1 MALTRKALKAM
12 GLTDEQV
19 DSVVE
24 MHTETVD
31 AIKEQRD
38 GYKADAD
45 KLAEAQAE
53 LETLKKT
60 ITRKS
65 TRMSMRLSNR
75 TNPTKARRKPGRR
88 KARPCASILRPR
100 ASPAKALI

>member
-53 LETLKKT
+53 LEALKKNDYKKKYDDEHAAFESYKSDQSKKE
-60 ITRKS
+60 TRAAKS
-65 TRMSMRLSNR
+65 
-75 TNPTKARRKPGRR
+75 A
-88 KARPCASILRPR
+88 
-100 ASPAKALI
+100 AKKVLTGLF